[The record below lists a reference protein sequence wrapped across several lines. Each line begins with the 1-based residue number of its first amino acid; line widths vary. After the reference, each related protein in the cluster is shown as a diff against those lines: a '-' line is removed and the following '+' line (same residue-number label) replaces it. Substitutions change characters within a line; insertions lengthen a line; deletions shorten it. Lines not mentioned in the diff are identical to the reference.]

1 MDNDN
6 KDKVIQIIRDL
17 GVIDYVKP
25 EDIPDI
31 ALYMDQVTTFMDGQ
45 LADSKRSEDDKILTK
60 TMINNYTKNNL
71 LPPPLKK
78 KYSKEHIYLLIYIYY
93 LKNLLCI
100 NDIQDILN
108 PLTDMF
114 YKNENAETNLEEIY
128 KGIVNMETQHSK
140 YVTKDILMRYKD
152 SKKAFASVSDP
163 EQREFLEKFAYVS
176 ELSYD
181 VYIKT
186 TLIEKLIDGIF
197 SKIPTNNKKE
207 DEEK

>member
-1 MDNDN
+1 
-6 KDKVIQIIRDL
+6 
-17 GVIDYVKP
+17 
-25 EDIPDI
+25 
-31 ALYMDQVTTFMDGQ
+31 MDGQ

-71 LPPPLKK
+71 LPPPQKK

-100 NDIQDILN
+100 NDIQSIIN

-114 YKNENAETNLEEIY
+114 YNNKKAELNLEEIY

-152 SKKAFASVSDP
+152 SKKAFANVSDP
-163 EQREFLEKFAYVS
+163 EQREFLENFAYVS

-181 VYIKT
+181 VYMKT
-186 TLIEKLIDGIF
+186 SLIEKLIDGIF
-197 SKIPTNNKKE
+197 SKIPKDNKKE
-207 DEEK
+207 DEDK

>member
-17 GVIDYVKP
+17 GVIDYVNP

-31 ALYMDQVTTFMDGQ
+31 PLYMDQVTTFMDGQ

-181 VYIKT
+181 VYMKT